1 VYAITGNVHY
11 RRGVYLKM
19 SRIQVRR
26 YAVMLGGAL
35 AIGVSP
41 VAVMGQD
48 VPRPL
53 ASGDTLRLSIQEA
66 VALAQQA
73 SDEVKLSEALVEAA
87 EAQVALARSNGL
99 PQLRLNTSYS
109 HVYENARS
117 TAVNAVFNQPNTYAV
132 TASLSQTLF
141 QGGRIVAATRSA
153 GDLRAASRLDA
164 TETRARLNVDVQR
177 AYLNAL
183 FAGRLA
189 EIQRSGVALATARL
203 QQLEQ
208 LLGAG
213 RAARYDVL
221 RAKVERANLEPLAI
235 QAENDRQL
243 AILDLKRL
251 LNVPIDRPVQL
262 TTALDANA
270 VAGMVPVFASF
281 ADSTALP
288 DRPALRSA
296 EFSVRSRR
304 EGLAIA
310 RADFLPALSIG
321 FNTGYQAFPP
331 LGFGFPDRFGQAPN
345 GKQNGGWFADR
356 SITATLSFPV
366 FDGLRARSNLNVA
379 QSQLRI
385 AELQLQ
391 QQRETVALEVA
402 RARAELLRARSV
414 FDARQQN
421 SSEAQEAFQ
430 LASLRF
436 ARGLSTQLEV
446 TDAQLALAT
455 AESGEARATYDLYL
469 ATAELARAL
478 GQPIPFPPARA
489 TTPERRSSRE

>member
-1 VYAITGNVHY
+1 
-11 RRGVYLKM
+11 
-19 SRIQVRR
+19 
-26 YAVMLGGAL
+26 MLCCGAL

-41 VAVMGQD
+41 VAVMGQGG
-48 VPRPL
+48 VPPL
-53 ASGDTLRLSIQEA
+53 KRGDTLRLSIEDA
-66 VALAQQA
+66 VATAQLA
-73 SDEVKLSEALVEAA
+73 SDEVKLSAAQVEAA
-87 EAQVALARSNGL
+87 DAQVSLARANGL
-99 PQLRLNTSYS
+99 PQLRVNTSYS

-141 QGGRIVAATRSA
+141 QGGRIVAATRAA
-153 GDLRAASRLDA
+153 GDLRSSSRLDEQ
-164 TETRARLNVDVQR
+164 ETRARLNVDVQR

-189 EIQRSGVALATARL
+189 EIQQSSVLLATARL
-203 QQLEQ
+203 DQLQQLQ
-208 LLGAG
+208 AAG

-221 RAKVERANLEPLAI
+221 RARVERANLEPLAI

-243 AILDLKRL
+243 ALLDLKRL
-251 LNVPIDRPVQL
+251 LNVPLDRPLRL
-262 TTALDANA
+262 TTTLDAQS
-270 VAGMVPVFASF
+270 VAALVPSLAS
-281 ADSTALP
+281 ATDSVTLP
-288 DRPALRSA
+288 DRAALRSS
-296 EFSVRSRR
+296 EFNVRSRR
-304 EGLAIA
+304 EGIAVA

-331 LGFGFPDRFGQAPN
+331 LGSGFPDRFGQASEALCAP
-345 GKQNGGWFADR
+345 GSTAGRVCQNGGWFSDR

-391 QQRETVALEVA
+391 LQRENVSLEVA

-421 SSEAQEAFQ
+421 SAEAQEAFQ

-436 ARGLSTQLEV
+436 SRGLSTQLEV

-455 AESGEARATYDLYL
+455 AQSGEARATYDLYL
-469 ATAELARAL
+469 ATAEMARSL
-478 GQPIPFPPARA
+478 GRPIPFPPSTPA
-489 TTPERRSSRE
+489 TSPARRSESGSRE